1 MRMHSGGKTIG
12 LPALNI
18 SSPRQRLH
26 RPPKNPFFVTVKS
39 CSTIVVV
46 NFVASSVP
54 LGVWGS
60 VSHAPTLSV
69 VCRGSGIWPV
79 VGVASVMF
87 ITLR

>member
-26 RPPKNPFFVTVKS
+26 CPPKNPFFVTVKS
-39 CSTIVVV
+39 CSKIVVV

-60 VSHAPTLSV
+60 VSHAPTLSG
-69 VCRGSGIWPV
+69 C
-79 VGVASVMF
+79 VAVLVYGLWWVS
-87 ITLR
+87 LRSCS